1 MTLLTTPIFDF
12 HKVIS
17 ALMTPLTIPIPSL
30 VKTSLKRNN
39 LSKQPRGELV
49 FSFKKWEGWVGKN
62 TEDEVAKKRN
72 IRLKGFFI
80 LFLFFFFVACT
91 KSGTPEHLRTTRKT
105 RKKLFCKTH
114 ECEGLG
120 LGK

>member
-62 TEDEVAKKRN
+62 TEDEVAKKRD

-80 LFLFFFFVACT
+80 LFLFFFLWHVL
-91 KSGTPEHLRTTRKT
+91 SREHRNTS
-105 RKKLFCKTH
+105 
-114 ECEGLG
+114 EQ
-120 LGK
+120 LGKPVRNYFAKLMNVKDLV